1 MHKFVIILSLLL
13 LPLFGENKDDK
24 LSVAEKNATTI
35 AQTIAKKRLQEIQD
49 AQNIIERQD
58 LIERKEKLDADI
70 NENNIWLKIYSNYRT
85 YEKLKDQEGKL
96 EVDIKRLENFKS
108 LTKKQEKQLKD
119 HKNEQKTVVGKL
131 QLLKEYEKDPF
142 EKLLKHDAIEEP
154 PAIGNPIAVLN
165 AISYQKKLNSDLSAY
180 KERYKSLILIVD
192 KLKEEQQIIK
202 RIIALDES
210 NQTRTKHQKQL
221 ESLERKHDTFNDLL
235 EIFETTKNV
244 YDKKV
249 EELTLNLNKEIKREI
264 EKTLM
269 IISIIAFFV
278 VVLIMLKLLTKR
290 YMHDDDRTYRVNK
303 ALNMMFFAILIFILL
318 FSYIENVSYLVTV
331 LSFASAG
338 IAIAMKD
345 WFMNMLGWL
354 VLVISGSIRIG
365 DRVKFNKDG
374 VEYVGDI
381 VDISLLRM
389 TMQEDV
395 TLTTYALNRRAGRF
409 VFIPNNFIFTDM
421 IANYS
426 HSGLKT
432 VWDGIDF
439 IITFDSDEKKAMS
452 IAKEVTKK
460 YSKGYTDITRKQL
473 NALRSEYSL
482 KNTNV
487 EPRIFAFIDTYG
499 IRISSWYMTNSYA
512 TLKLRS
518 TISMEIMDQLKQEPN
533 ISLAYP
539 AQSLFMDKN
548 VRQSTCEKSGEQ
560 REQKVIFDEQ
570 Q

>member
-278 VVLIMLKLLTKR
+278 VVLFMLKLLTKR

>member
-1 MHKFVIILSLLL
+1 MRRLLAIVFTL
-13 LPLFGENKDDK
+13 TLYLDANNSTQPPSAIENNRTT
-24 LSVAEKNATTI
+24 VAQE
-35 AQTIAKKRLQEIQD
+35 IAKKRLQELES
-49 AQNIIERQD
+49 AQKVIEQQD
-58 LIERKEKLDADI
+58 LIQRKNKLDEDI
-70 NENNIWLKIYSNYRT
+70 NENNIWLKIYSNYST
-85 YEKLKDQEGKL
+85 YQKLKTENDTL
-96 EVDIKRLENFKS
+96 EEKIKRLEGFKS
-108 LTKKQEKQLKD
+108 LTKKQEQQLEK
-119 HKNEQKTVVGKL
+119 HQNEQKTVLGKL
-131 QLLKEYEKDPF
+131 QLLQEYEKDPF
-142 EKLLKHDAIEEP
+142 EKLLKHDAIDEP
-154 PAIGNPIAVLN
+154 PSVGNPVAVLN
-165 AISYQKKLNSDLSAY
+165 AVSYQKKLNGDLTEY
-180 KERYKSLILIVD
+180 KDRYESLLQIVD
-192 KLKEEQQIIK
+192 KIKEEK
-202 RIIALDES
+202 RILQRIIELDES
-210 NQTRTKHQKQL
+210 NQTAPKNQKQIENL
-221 ESLERKHDTFNDLL
+221 DHKLNTFGDLL

-249 EELTLNLNKEIKREI
+249 EEINLNLNKEMKREI

-269 IISIIAFFV
+269 IISIILFFV
-278 VVLIMLKLLTKR
+278 IILFVLKLLTKR

-303 ALNMMFFAILIFILL
+303 ALNMLFFTVLIFVLL

-345 WFMNMLGWL
+345 WFMNILGWL

-365 DRVKFNKDG
+365 DRVKFNRGG

-395 TLTTYALNRRAGRF
+395 TLTSYMSNRRAGRF
-409 VFIPNNFIFTDM
+409 IFIPNNYIFTEM
-421 IANYS
+421 VANYS

-439 IITFDSDEKKAMS
+439 MITFDSDEKRAMS

-487 EPRIFAFIDTYG
+487 EPRIFAFFDTYG
-499 IRISSWYMTNSYA
+499 IRVSSWYMTNSYA

-518 TISMEIMDQLKQEPN
+518 TISMEIMDMIKKEPN

-539 AQSLFMDKN
+539 AQSIFIDKN
-548 VRQSTCEKSGEQ
+548 VRQSTCYREGE
-560 REQKVIFDEQ
+560 EPKVIIDEQ